1 MDNILHTMD
10 RKQKV
15 HFSNIQRFS
24 HDRISH
30 KEAVEGKYI
39 KSGQDNLFPQH
50 LIALYNDSSIH
61 ASAINA
67 TVEAIIGGGLTAN
80 FEPSLERANSK
91 GDTWNDIFTKVSL
104 DYYLHG
110 SFGLEV
116 IWSMDR
122 SRIAEV
128 YHIDF
133 SFLRARERD
142 NKGKIPGYYIS
153 SKWNTY
159 GSTKGKDIDYL
170 PCYDPL
176 SKEEQPNQI
185 FVVRNYRPGQEYY
198 PLPAYNGAL
207 RVIELDAAVDD
218 FHKNNIEQGLA
229 PSIAITTFTAGSDDD
244 IRDIEKNLRTNY
256 GGTSNAGSLIYMDVD
271 QPENA
276 PKIEP
281 IPQNGADGYYT
292 TINDVTTQKI
302 LTGHRITSPMM
313 LGIKTEGQLG
323 GRDEIVDSFLLWFNT
338 VIEPLQQ
345 DILRQLEI
353 LIDVNFPQVTIGV
366 KRKKLYDDG
375 EEVEDVVTS
384 VETTEQDDTLINETL
399 ESNDDDVSN
408 I

>member
-1 MDNILHTMD
+1 MD
-10 RKQKV
+10 RQNKV
-15 HFSNIQRFS
+15 HFSKIKTFS
-24 HDRISH
+24 HDRINH
-30 KEAVEGKYI
+30 KEKVEGKYV
-39 KSGQDNLFPQH
+39 KSGEDNLFPQH
-50 LIALYNDSSIH
+50 LISLYNDSSIH
-61 ASAINA
+61 ASAVNA
-67 TVEAIIGGGLTAN
+67 TVEAIIGSGLTAN
-80 FEPSLERANSK
+80 FEPALEKANSK

-122 SRIAEV
+122 SKIAEV

-133 SFLRARERD
+133 SFLRAKERD
-142 NKGKIPGYYIS
+142 NKGNIPGYFIS
-153 SKWNTY
+153 SKWDRY
-159 GSTKGKDIDYL
+159 GSTQAKDIDYL
-170 PCYDPL
+170 PIYDPL
-176 SKEEQPNQI
+176 SKQEEPNQI

-198 PLPAYNGAL
+198 PLPSYNGAL

-229 PSIAITTFTAGSDDD
+229 PSLAITTFTNGSDDD
-244 IRDIEKNLRTNY
+244 IRDIEKNLRANY
-256 GGTSNAGSLIYMDVD
+256 GGTANAGSLIYMDVD

-302 LTGHRITSPMM
+302 LTAHRITSPMM
-313 LGIKTEGQLG
+313 LGIKTESQLG
-323 GRDEIVDSFLLWFNT
+323 GRDEVIDAFLLWFNT

-345 DILRQLEI
+345 DILRQLET
-353 LIDVNFPQVTIGV
+353 LVEVNYPDLTIGV

-375 EEVEDVVTS
+375 EEVEDIVTS
-384 VETTEQDDTLINETL
+384 VEVTEEDDNLINEQLEQDDN
-399 ESNDDDVSN
+399 N
-408 I
+408 ISDIGS